1 MSSYTLNNTSLDK
14 NKVFILQKSEI
25 EKRIDPTWYVYL
37 KTIQGFKYNKV
48 PLKKLLLDNPQYGAN
63 EIGIERT
70 SLKQPRSIRITDI
83 NEFGELENDFGKT
96 ANVIVERFILE
107 PNDLLLARSGNTVGK
122 SYLHKNVGYDCFFAG
137 YMIRFKIN
145 TALVLPQYIFVY
157 TQTDFYKK
165 WVKAIQRSTGQPN
178 INAEEYR
185 NLEIPL
191 PNIEFQ
197 KKIIENYFNF
207 LKQKQQNEAEAE
219 KLLASI
225 DTYLLNELGITLPI
239 QKENTL
245 KSRMFT
251 TSFKEISSSRF
262 DPHFNKVY
270 FNEVFKSFSE
280 AKYPIKKIKEVLEN
294 IKTGTTP
301 HQKLN
306 PYSENDGFIFLRNTN
321 LKKYQIDL
329 SNTKYVQ
336 EQYENLLTFSEK
348 NEVIMC
354 IAGTVGLSAKNDVEN
369 PISINQNVSALK
381 FFEDLVNPD
390 FATYWFN
397 SDIFLELTKR
407 SCSIATIYYLNNDNL
422 KLLPIPVPPLKK
434 QIEIA
439 NHITQIRRQAQE
451 LKDKTKMALQLA
463 NQEIENLLLN

>member
-439 NHITQIRRQAQE
+439 NHITQIRRQAQK